1 MRTFLAPYRFG
12 IKNGDIEK
20 LLAVLEKLKTGFK
33 EDKSSLF
40 FRVNSFEQQNQSI
53 VGTIEY
59 GNYGNDENVIN
70 IDTSAVTKHI
80 DNNESPLKKY
90 HFFFEFTDKDRGILI
105 LERRGNIGVRK
116 IFDQGIKEIIE
127 KKGGKIQIL
136 PITIGL
142 NKILEKPLKKIVI
155 KVPFIPKEIDDRLGG
170 IKIEN
175 ADGVNFELV
184 ITAKRN
190 QHIISTIIERLK
202 EQTLNKQK
210 LNVGTIFDPNEEVS
224 IFVDDG
230 NFQRTVFLNRTSF
243 RSWIEVPSDKTI
255 FEEVKE
261 FITEITHS
269 EECMQL
275 LKGDAIQKEH

>member
-20 LLAVLEKLKTGFK
+20 LVYALEKLKTGFK
-33 EDKSSLF
+33 DDKSSLF
-40 FRVNSFEQQNQSI
+40 FRVNTFERQNLSI
-53 VGTIEY
+53 TGTIEY

-70 IDTSAVTKHI
+70 IDTAAVTKHI
-80 DNNESPLKKY
+80 ENNESALKKF
-90 HFFFEFTDKDRGILI
+90 HFFFEFTDTDRGILI

-116 IFDQGIKEIIE
+116 IFDQGLKGNIE
-127 KKGGKIQIL
+127 RKGGKIQIL

-155 KVPFIPKEIDDRLGG
+155 KVPFLPKEIDAKLGG

-175 ADGVNFELV
+175 VEGVDFEFV

-190 QHIISTIIERLK
+190 QHIISAIIETLK
-202 EQTLNKQK
+202 EQAFNKK
-210 LNVGTIFDPNEEVS
+210 ELNVGVIFDPNEDIS

-230 NFQRTVFLNRTSF
+230 NFQRTVFINRTSY
-243 RSWIEVPSDKTI
+243 RSWVEVTSGKSI
-255 FEEVKE
+255 FEEAKE
-261 FITEITHS
+261 FIKEITHS

-275 LKGDAIQKEH
+275 LKGDAIQNEH